1 MSEPSPAQPP
11 PPPPASVL
19 ITAQVE
25 ATSLSQ
31 DEIHQITG
39 MVASLLHLP
48 TGGLEVAGHTLNPFT
63 IHWYC
68 ASDTIEDYMSL
79 FSTGLL
85 RAMSSVAI
93 KFISIGDRKIHYIPN
108 QMVSISHIKCI
119 ASEGSHQSVK
129 LPNYI
134 FLPVH

>member
-1 MSEPSPAQPP
+1 MSEGSPAQPP

-25 ATSLSQ
+25 TTSLSQ

-63 IHWYC
+63 IHWHC
-68 ASDTIEDYMSL
+68 TSDAIGEDVPQY
-79 FSTGLL
+79 STGLL
-85 RAMSSVAI
+85 TAMSSAAI
-93 KFISIGDRKIHYIPN
+93 KAISIGDRKIHYIPN
-108 QMVSISHIKCI
+108 QMVSISHKFIVC
-119 ASEGSHQSVK
+119 EGS
-129 LPNYI
+129 PY
-134 FLPVH
+134 FA

>member
-1 MSEPSPAQPP
+1 MSEPSTAQPP

-31 DEIHQITG
+31 DEIHQITS
-39 MVASLLHLP
+39 MVASLLYLP

-63 IHWYC
+63 VHWYC
-68 ASDTIEDYMSL
+68 ASDAIEDDMPL

-93 KFISIGDRKIHYIPN
+93 KFISIGDRKSHYIPN

-119 ASEGSHQSVK
+119 ASEGSPQSV
-129 LPNYI
+129 
-134 FLPVH
+134 